1 MTSVSRPQTSE
12 ETAQAIADA
21 GAADGTLEIVGAG
34 SKRGLGRPIESSG
47 GLDLSGLAGITLYEP
62 EELVLTVGAGTPMS
76 TVEQA
81 LAERRQQL
89 AFEPPDLGRFYGGR
103 AGAGSIGGIV
113 ACNLAGPRR
122 VKAGAVRDHVLGV
135 KAVNGRGEAFKA
147 GGRVVKNV
155 TGFDLCKLL
164 TGSHGTLAALTEV
177 TLKVL
182 PVPEETATLLI
193 FGLSDGDGLR
203 ALRAALNSAQ
213 DVSGAAHL
221 PAVVAARSN
230 LGTVADSGAAV
241 SCLRVEG
248 TPASVR
254 DRLGAL
260 RRLAGEFAGATA
272 SLDAPQSTALWR
284 QIRDLELAVAG
295 PDHVVWR
302 LSLPPAAGAGA
313 IAAVGIAGAEWFY
326 DWGGGLVWLSLPATV
341 DDVGADR
348 VRAAAARAGG
358 HAALFRAPDE
368 VRRRVPVFEPAPE
381 PIAALSRRI
390 KDAFDPGHVLN
401 RGRMA
406 ADW

>member
-1 MTSVSRPQTSE
+1 MTSISRPATSE

-21 GAADGTLEIVGAG
+21 GAAGMTLEIVGAG
-34 SKRGLGRPIESSG
+34 SKRGLGRPMESSG

-62 EELVLTVGAGTPMS
+62 EELVLTVGAGTPMI

-182 PVPEETATLLI
+182 PAPEETATLLI

-221 PAVVAARSN
+221 PTVVAARST
-230 LGTVADSGAAV
+230 LGMVADAGAAV

-248 TPASVR
+248 TLASVR

-284 QIRDLELAVAG
+284 QVRDLELAVAG
-295 PDHVVWR
+295 PDHIVWR

-341 DDVGADR
+341 DDAGADR

-358 HAALFRAPDE
+358 HATLFRAPDE
-368 VRRRVPVFEPAPE
+368 VRHRVPVFEPAPA

-401 RGRMA
+401 LGRMA
-406 ADW
+406 AGW

>member
-1 MTSVSRPQTSE
+1 M
-12 ETAQAIADA
+12 
-21 GAADGTLEIVGAG
+21 TLEIVGAG

-47 GLDLSGLAGITLYEP
+47 RLDLSGLAGITLYEP
-62 EELVLTVGAGTPMS
+62 EELVLTVGAGTPM
-76 TVEQA
+76 VMIEQA

-89 AFEPPDLGRFYGGR
+89 AFEPPDLGRFHGGR

-221 PAVVAARSN
+221 PAAAAARST
-230 LGTVADSGAAV
+230 LGTVADARAAV

-260 RRLAGEFAGATA
+260 RRQFTGAMA
-272 SLDAPQSTALWR
+272 LLDAPQSTALWR
-284 QIRDLELAVAG
+284 QVRDLDLAVAG
-295 PDHVVWR
+295 PDRIVWR

-341 DDVGADR
+341 DDAGADR

-358 HAALFRAPDE
+358 HATLFRAPDE
-368 VRRRVPVFEPAPE
+368 VRRRVPVFEPAAA

-406 ADW
+406 AGW

>member
-221 PAVVAARSN
+221 PAAAAARSN
-230 LGTVADSGAAV
+230 LETVADARAAV

-260 RRLAGEFAGATA
+260 RRQFTGAMA
-272 SLDAPQSTALWR
+272 LLDAPQSTALWR
-284 QIRDLELAVAG
+284 QVRDIDLAAAG
-295 PDHVVWR
+295 LDRIVWR

-341 DDVGADR
+341 DDAGADR

-358 HAALFRAPDE
+358 HATLFRAPDE
-368 VRRRVPVFEPAPE
+368 VRRRVPVFEPAAA

-406 ADW
+406 AGW